1 MVGTD
6 GGLAA
11 ASFRERIGCYLKEQQ
26 LPQTVKVSEFRIR
39 VNGVY
44 MPEINVRR
52 KNGNPNGDIELVVKD
67 ANLGWFLVDDANDT
81 RSGLPKFIVEYRDED
96 AWALIPDDMRQA
108 STDKGWNTTTAEGL
122 IRVLWYAGVLK

>member
-1 MVGTD
+1 MVVTV

-11 ASFRERIGCYLKEQQ
+11 ASFRDTMGATNLEEKP
-26 LPQTVKVSEFRIR
+26 LPEFRIH

-44 MPEINVRR
+44 MPEINIRR
-52 KNGNPNGDIELVVKD
+52 KDRDPKNDVQLWVKD
-67 ANLGWFLVDDANDT
+67 YDFGWFEVNDANEDT
-81 RSGLPKFIVEYRDED
+81 HNGLPKFHVEYRDED
-96 AWALIPDDMRQA
+96 LWALIPNEMRQA